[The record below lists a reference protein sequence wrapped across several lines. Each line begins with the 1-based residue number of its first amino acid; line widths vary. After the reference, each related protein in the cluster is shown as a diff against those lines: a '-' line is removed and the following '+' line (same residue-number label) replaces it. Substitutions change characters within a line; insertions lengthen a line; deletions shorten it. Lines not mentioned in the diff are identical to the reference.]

1 MSSRVRWLVAVLIV
15 VLAAV
20 VALWPRGGDDTGPPV
35 ADPAPDLTAA
45 RVNAALAPCPTKDL
59 LAGSSIDTEDLLA
72 GSSIDT
78 EDLLAGTRV
87 ECLADGQVIDMAVAL
102 SARPVLVNVWAT
114 WCQPCRE
121 ELPVLAAYA
130 AEPGAVRVVGLA
142 VQSTPADALELLAA
156 LRVRLGQL
164 WDPAGAAQRALKV
177 PDALPA
183 TYLIAS
189 DGTVHFV
196 NDPRLFRSADQVRQT
211 VARYLPP
218 NGSSSP

>member
-1 MSSRVRWLVAVLIV
+1 MSNRVRWLVAVLIV
-15 VLAAV
+15 ALAAA
-20 VALWPRGGDDTGPPV
+20 VALWPRGGDDAGPPV
-35 ADPAPDLTAA
+35 ADRAPDLTAA
-45 RVNAALAPCPTKDL
+45 RLRAALAPCPP
-59 LAGSSIDTEDLLA
+59 EDLLA
-72 GSSIDT
+72 GSSINAVPAVPAG
-78 EDLLAGTRV
+78 LAALSGTRV
-87 ECLADGQVIDMAVAL
+87 ECLANGRVVDLAVTL

-130 AEPGAVRVVGLA
+130 AEPGTVRVVGLA
-142 VQSTPADALELLAA
+142 VQSAPADALELLAA

-196 NDPRLFRSADQVRQT
+196 NDPRLFRSVDQVRQT

-218 NGSSSP
+218 DGSNGP

>member
-1 MSSRVRWLVAVLIV
+1 MSSRVRWLAAVLIV
-15 VLAAV
+15 TFAAV
-20 VALWPRGGDDTGPPV
+20 VAWWPRGRDDPGPPV
-35 ADPAPDLTAA
+35 AAPDLTAA
-45 RVNAALAPCPTKDL
+45 RVSAALAPCAP
-59 LAGSSIDTEDLLA
+59 EDLLA
-72 GSSIDT
+72 GSSIDAVPSG
-78 EDLLAGTRV
+78 LAALSGTRV
-87 ECLADGQVIDMAVAL
+87 ECLADGQAVDLAVVL
-102 SARPVLVNVWAT
+102 SVRPVLVNVWAT
-114 WCQPCRE
+114 WCQPCRA

-130 AEPGAVRVVGLA
+130 AESGSVRVVGLA

-156 LRVRLGQL
+156 LQVRLGQL
-164 WDPAGAAQRALKV
+164 WDPAAAAQRALKV

-218 NGSSSP
+218 DGSSSP